1 MLRLIGTEMFKLRKR
16 WMPYVMLL
24 LLLATIFIPLLVRY
38 ISEDTHAETLVLEDA
53 MISIFNSVP
62 MLGIILVV
70 VLAASMIGTEYGWGT
85 LRQTLAR
92 GTSRNNYLTSKL
104 LSITIAV
111 VGGILLILL
120 VGLIAN
126 IITGMLVE
134 GGIDW
139 SGFASY
145 FFASLGRTLLV
156 LAVYISMAVLFAILT
171 RSFAT
176 GMAVTVAWYIGE
188 SIIINLLSIGNG
200 WLEEVT
206 KYSISHNTN
215 NLLTMNMNALN
226 QFVDTGPW
234 WQSCAIMLA
243 YIIIIITATYYF
255 FSRQDLTA

>member
-1 MLRLIGTEMFKLRKR
+1 MLRLIGIEMFKLRKR

-24 LLLATIFIPLLVRY
+24 LLLATVLIPLLVKY
-38 ISEDTHAETLVLEDA
+38 ISEDTHAETLALQDA
-53 MISIFNSVP
+53 MTIIFNSVP

-70 VLAASMIGTEYGWGT
+70 VLAASIIGTEYGWGT
-85 LRQTLAR
+85 LRQTLAK

-104 LSITIAV
+104 LAITIAV
-111 VGGILLILL
+111 VGGVLIVVL

-134 GGIDW
+134 GGIEW
-139 SGFASY
+139 SGFAGY
-145 FFASLGRTLLV
+145 FLASLGRTMLV
-156 LAVYISMAVLFAILT
+156 LTVYMSMAALFAILA

-188 SIIINLLSIGNG
+188 SIIISLLSIGNG

-215 NLLTMNMNALN
+215 NLLMLNGLNM
-226 QFVDTGPW
+226 FVETEPW
-234 WQSCAIMLA
+234 WQSCTILLS

-255 FSRQDLTA
+255 FRRQDLTA